1 MTAMQNMMT
10 ANSLIDST
18 DFLRA
23 QFEEAKYQIGSADMK
38 LWSWSHLSAGAESES
53 SDANL
58 LLVDSQKTWD
68 QISIFCC
75 P

>member
-23 QFEEAKYQIGSADMK
+23 RFDEAKYWIGPIDMK
-38 LWSWSHLSAGAESES
+38 LWSWSHLPAGAES
-53 SDANL
+53 L
-58 LLVDSQKTWD
+58 
-68 QISIFCC
+68 
-75 P
+75 